1 MNGQHASP
9 VEERQPPSGRIPADG
24 NFVNTAGNEA
34 FPPPPLMSGAET
46 REIVTPYAFK
56 VADELLGQPLAS
68 PWRRLFAQ
76 VIDLAAIA
84 VLSTANAFILAFL
97 VALTFFKAGNNLA
110 HRPRRSRTRRLLRF
124 SGATLLFSVIY
135 LAVTAYNDIERYDT
149 EHADTGGLVTPFLGG
164 INVAAW
170 SLCEDD
176 DCKREV
182 ASEFG
187 EAMGENRA
195 SAGQVQN
202 VFEILVSRSDEQS
215 NDEAILREFYL
226 GTYNKMIEQQKTDA
240 SPATNSDVSTSPST
254 VTLPDSAS
262 SSGQSDII
270 TFNETSPP
278 ASRFSLIEIV
288 KGLIADLG
296 LGFGWAALY
305 YSVFTAW
312 WRGSTPG
319 KRLMGIRVLKLD
331 GSTLTLWESFGRYG
345 GYGAG
350 LATGLLGF
358 VQVFWDPNRQ
368 SIQDKIA
375 ETLVLRKSEE
385 LKRITA
391 SSQSLSG
398 THGEG
403 I

>member
-1 MNGQHASP
+1 MNGQPLSGIEAGESQTSSTGTTGHAVTSSNSDAL
-9 VEERQPPSGRIPADG
+9 PPH
-24 NFVNTAGNEA
+24 
-34 FPPPPLMSGAET
+34 MSGAET
-46 REIVTPYAFK
+46 REVVTPYAFK

-68 PWRRLFAQ
+68 PSRRLFAQ
-76 VIDLAAIA
+76 VIDLAVVAL
-84 VLSTANAFILAFL
+84 LSTANAFILAFL

-110 HRPRRSRTRRLLRF
+110 ARPRRSRARKLLRF
-124 SGATLLFSVIY
+124 TGALLLFSVIY
-135 LAVTAYNDIERYDT
+135 LAATAYNDMDQYDT
-149 EHADTGGLVTPFLGG
+149 DHADTGGLVTPFLSG
-164 INVAAW
+164 INAAAW

-176 DCKREV
+176 DCKRDV
-182 ASEFG
+182 ARGFG
-187 EAMGENRA
+187 EAMADNRA
-195 SAGQVQN
+195 SPEKVQQV
-202 VFEILVSRSDEQS
+202 FDELVSRNDAQH

-226 GTYNKMIEQQKTDA
+226 GTYNRTIEQQKTDA
-240 SPATNSDVSTSPST
+240 LTESDPSVDASTPPPVPET
-254 VTLPDSAS
+254 
-262 SSGQSDII
+262 SSGDSEII
-270 TFNETSPP
+270 TFGETST
-278 ASRFSLIEIV
+278 SSGFSLIDIV
-288 KGLIADLG
+288 NGLIADLG

-375 ETLVLRKSEE
+375 ETLVLKKSEE

-391 SSQSLSG
+391 SGQSLSG

>member
-1 MNGQHASP
+1 MNGQP
-9 VEERQPPSGRIPADG
+9 VPGIEGGGSQTDKTVTTGNTVTSSVNNALPPHISD
-24 NFVNTAGNEA
+24 
-34 FPPPPLMSGAET
+34 AET

-68 PWRRLFAQ
+68 PSRRLFAQ
-76 VIDLAAIA
+76 VIDLFIVAL
-84 VLSTANAFILAFL
+84 LSTANAFILAFL

-110 HRPRRSRTRRLLRF
+110 DRPRRSRTRRLLRF
-124 SGATLLFSVIY
+124 TGALLLFSVIY
-135 LAVTAYNDIERYDT
+135 LAATAYNGGEQYNT

-170 SLCEDD
+170 SVCEEDA
-176 DCKREV
+176 CKQEV
-182 ASEFG
+182 ASGFG
-187 EAMGENRA
+187 EAMADNHA
-195 SAGQVQN
+195 SPEQVQQ
-202 VFEILVSRSDEQS
+202 VFDVLVSRSNAKQV
-215 NDEAILREFYL
+215 DEAILREFYL
-226 GTYNKMIEQQKTDA
+226 GTYNRTIEQQKTDERT
-240 SPATNSDVSTSPST
+240 ATNNGVSIDASTTARAEPRASVGESDVITFGDTSPS
-254 VTLPDSAS
+254 
-262 SSGQSDII
+262 SSG
-270 TFNETSPP
+270 
-278 ASRFSLIEIV
+278 FSLIDIV
-288 KGLIADLG
+288 KGVIADLG

-319 KRLMGIRVLKLD
+319 KRLLGIRVLKLD

-358 VQVFWDPNRQ
+358 AQVFWDPNRQ

-375 ETLVLRKSEE
+375 ETLVLRKSEA

-391 SSQSLSG
+391 SGQSLSG